1 MRYAIIIAFVMVPTV
16 LLGQWYGWP
25 SSNYPTMWAWETNN
39 FDGQCYSG
47 DVERAQLV
55 GVAWIDLVET
65 NAFYGAIT
73 NVPGAGF
80 TNRIALTNYIVT
92 TNFFGDGYEYTYT
105 DPMGGTSITTTVY
118 LPWTAQRAF
127 TIDRN
132 IKMLAAGAS
141 PYFWLDPEQ
150 AAGTTNFDAYFA
162 GGTQALPRLTFAS
175 LCLSQGI
182 GTNFVGLGYFTSQPE
197 TTQPLLFMEST
208 WNGVSWSSPK
218 TGGALLVGPDEYIPS
233 MLNNYATIHYITNG
247 PIAIPGVW
255 VGLEGRIHVADSV
268 GNQGVAHPLAVG
280 TNLVTGIYTPTTQ
293 HWVRVFDNDKS
304 VLRVTGSG
312 GNTGDVVAVVYTNA
326 YTIYGGGR
334 HGGSYDIGWQEL
346 MYAELMDERKAAI
359 DALWIT
365 EGVGTTWTNDND
377 LAVNQYTYYG
387 TSAVSWAA
395 AQAMA
400 ATNTTP
406 GTNYGPPQVWT
417 MGTYDAATTQ
427 WVATAHASQCKM
439 FQPVTN
445 VSINCEVDFYGKAG
459 TQTADTKTFDANGSL
474 LLDGVYAMLSSNN
487 LSVTGAD
494 VTSAVAIGQTNLPN
508 WCPEPSDGDSQS
520 QGFVAVAPPLAA
532 QRWEPLWKD

>member
-1 MRYAIIIAFVMVPTV
+1 MSHHLSPFEANTV
-16 LLGQWYGWP
+16 G
-25 SSNYPTMWAWETNN
+25 
-39 FDGQCYSG
+39 
-47 DVERAQLV
+47 
-55 GVAWIDLVET
+55 
-65 NAFYGAIT
+65 
-73 NVPGAGF
+73 
-80 TNRIALTNYIVT
+80 
-92 TNFFGDGYEYTYT
+92 
-105 DPMGGTSITTTVY
+105 
-118 LPWTAQRAF
+118 
-127 TIDRN
+127 
-132 IKMLAAGAS
+132 
-141 PYFWLDPEQ
+141 
-150 AAGTTNFDAYFA
+150 
-162 GGTQALPRLTFAS
+162 
-175 LCLSQGI
+175 
-182 GTNFVGLGYFTSQPE
+182 
-197 TTQPLLFMEST
+197 
-208 WNGVSWSSPK
+208 
-218 TGGALLVGPDEYIPS
+218 
-233 MLNNYATIHYITNG
+233 NNYATIHYITNG

-268 GNQGVAHPLAVG
+268 VNQGVAHPLATG
-280 TNLVTGIYTPTTQ
+280 SNLVTGAYTPTTQ

-520 QGFVAVAPPLAA
+520 KGYVANGLLAA
-532 QRWEPLWKD
+532 LRWHLLFDD